1 MLAMSYEIVT
11 GLTIPSI
18 NSSTG
23 IALSV
28 DMTLRSCGRFLD
40 VNY

>member
-11 GLTIPSI
+11 GLTIPRT

-23 IALSV
+23 I
-28 DMTLRSCGRFLD
+28 TLRVYMTSRSPGQFLD

>member
-23 IALSV
+23 IALGIN
-28 DMTLRSCGRFLD
+28 MTLRSYGQFLD